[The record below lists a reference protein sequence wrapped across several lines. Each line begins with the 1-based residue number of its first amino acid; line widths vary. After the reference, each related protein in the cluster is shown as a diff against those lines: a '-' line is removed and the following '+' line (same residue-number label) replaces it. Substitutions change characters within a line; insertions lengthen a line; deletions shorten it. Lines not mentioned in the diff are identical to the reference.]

1 MKNKINNNSMNI
13 GELHIDLN
21 TILSIVGVFI
31 TGIVGPIVLVRYKQ
45 SVYKNNTNFRKQ
57 EEFNLALKNQSTINQ
72 SLNDLQETLD
82 INRILITQFHN
93 GGNFWPG
100 NQSMKK
106 MSVTYESTSL
116 GTAADILKIQ
126 NVPVSFFSGILQD
139 LISATQ
145 PVFLNIKK
153 IKDNAL
159 RYFWENRGVEL
170 VYLFPILG
178 LDNLL
183 LGILIVEQTNEHLT
197 LSESSI
203 NILSDEAKKL
213 SGYIVYNSVSSI

>member
-1 MKNKINNNSMNI
+1 MKIKINNNSMNI

-21 TILSIVGVFI
+21 TILSIVGVLI

-45 SVYKNNTNFRKQ
+45 NIYKNNTNFRKQ

-72 SLNDLQETLD
+72 SLNDLQEKLD

-145 PVFLNIKK
+145 PVFLNIKQ
-153 IKDNAL
+153 IRDNAL

-197 LSESSI
+197 LSELSVH
-203 NILSDEAKKL
+203 ILSDEAKKL
-213 SGYIVYNSVSSI
+213 SGYIVYNSVASI

>member
-1 MKNKINNNSMNI
+1 MKIKINNNSMNI

-21 TILSIVGVFI
+21 TILSIVGVLI

-45 SVYKNNTNFRKQ
+45 NVYKNNTNFRKQ
-57 EEFNLALKNQSTINQ
+57 EEFNLALKNQSTINE
-72 SLNDLQETLD
+72 SLNNLQETLD

-106 MSVTYESTSL
+106 MSVTYESTSR

-145 PVFLNIKK
+145 PVFLNIKE

-197 LSESSI
+197 LSETSI
-203 NILSDEAKKL
+203 HILSDEAKKL
-213 SGYIVYNSVSSI
+213 SGYIVYNSVASI